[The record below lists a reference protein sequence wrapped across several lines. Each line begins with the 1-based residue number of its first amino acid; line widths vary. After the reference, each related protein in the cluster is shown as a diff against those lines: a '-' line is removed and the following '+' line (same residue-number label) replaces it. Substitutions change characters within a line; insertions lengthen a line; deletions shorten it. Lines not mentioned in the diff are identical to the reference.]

1 MMRLGHKKILIIE
14 DDLMLVR
21 VYRCLLGI
29 AAFQEIRH
37 AVTGMNGI
45 EIAKKW
51 RPDLII
57 SDILHPGPDGL
68 SIIEELSLH
77 PTTLSTRFI
86 IISGCPMRNNPGYRE
101 RARGAGVYCC
111 LEKPVNLRKFLRVVY
126 KAMAE
131 VDEETRI
138 GL

>member
-1 MMRLGHKKILIIE
+1 
-14 DDLMLVR
+14 MLVR
-21 VYRCLLGI
+21 VYRCLLGMVG
-29 AAFQEIRH
+29 FQEIRH
-37 AVTGMNGI
+37 AVTGTNGL

-57 SDILHPGPDGL
+57 SDMLHPGLDGL
-68 SIIEELSLH
+68 TIIEELSLH

-86 IISGCPMRNNPGYRE
+86 IISGCSIRNNLDYTE
-101 RARGAGVYCC
+101 RARESGVYSC

-126 KAMAE
+126 KALAE
-131 VDEETRI
+131 VEEETRI